1 MKQRLRGAASL
12 LAIGVFAFSAYGVD
26 LKNADGSRYEVKI
39 SSGAMTTNTSI
50 DGNTTQSN
58 VCSDCEIE
66 VVGVGKIKASGSET
80 ILIKDGKLSRQ

>member
-1 MKQRLRGAASL
+1 MKSKIRGAASL
-12 LAIGVFAFSAYGVD
+12 LAIAIFATTTYGVD

-66 VVGVGKIKASGSET
+66 VVGVGKIQASGSVT
-80 ILIKDGKLSRQ
+80 VVIKDGKLSKQ

>member
-1 MKQRLRGAASL
+1 MKSRLRGAFSL
-12 LAIGVFAFSAYGVD
+12 LAIGVFATITYGVD

-39 SSGAMTTNTSI
+39 SSGAMTTSTSI

-66 VVGVGKIKASGSET
+66 VVGVGRIKASGSET
-80 ILIKDGKLSRQ
+80 IVIKDGKLSKQ

>member
-1 MKQRLRGAASL
+1 MKRKLRGALSL
-12 LAIGVFAFSAYGVD
+12 AAIAVFAASAYGVD

-66 VVGVGKIKASGSET
+66 VVGVGIIKASGSET
-80 ILIKDGKLSRQ
+80 VVIRDGKLTKQ